1 MVAVELLIFHLLKSY
16 IIALHQNK
24 FILKCDKDQSEL
36 TAFSTVLDVEKMFKD
51 SNPNGI
57 YYSHRLHD
65 PKQFMNS
72 STSNKSI
79 AVH

>member
-1 MVAVELLIFHLLKSY
+1 MAVELLIFHLLKSY

-36 TAFSTVLDVEKMFKD
+36 TAFSTVLDVEKMLKD
-51 SNPNGI
+51 SNGI
-57 YYSHRLHD
+57 YFSHRLHD